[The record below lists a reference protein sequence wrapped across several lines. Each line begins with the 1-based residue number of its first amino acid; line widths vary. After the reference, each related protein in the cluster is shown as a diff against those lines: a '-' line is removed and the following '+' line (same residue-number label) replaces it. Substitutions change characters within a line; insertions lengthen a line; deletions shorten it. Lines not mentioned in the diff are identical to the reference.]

1 MQPRNNCKFSVYSLL
16 KNEIKTRRSHVYK
29 NFRISLKICD
39 QPMSLF
45 HIILYLSTVVAANRN
60 SRTTFLNHRSN
71 RMTSFSIS
79 IYPTSSNERLQK
91 GKSFFKIQLRKKYMA
106 TISSHYSSIIDNI
119 DREEGTRILPIFI
132 LIKR

>member
-79 IYPTSSNERLQK
+79 IYLLTNVYKKENPFSKYSFE
-91 GKSFFKIQLRKKYMA
+91 KSIWPPFPPIILPSL
-106 TISSHYSSIIDNI
+106 TISIEKKEHESCQSLS
-119 DREEGTRILPIFI
+119 
-132 LIKR
+132 